1 MAPISRK
8 AFYERAQKG
17 YCVIVTGETRAW
29 GNFILRKGI
38 TVTPDAPSTDSN
50 SHVSHFEW
58 TGVGNLSSDKSTH
71 SRMGEKSLIDAKEF
85 VPLARHH
92 GRRGDLT
99 LDEVF
104 DHNSRSATVR

>member
-1 MAPISRK
+1 MAFVNRLLSDLYQFLESLQMLINSLMAPISRK

-58 TGVGNLSSDKSTH
+58 TGVGNLSS
-71 SRMGEKSLIDAKEF
+71 
-85 VPLARHH
+85 
-92 GRRGDLT
+92 
-99 LDEVF
+99 
-104 DHNSRSATVR
+104 